1 MTKHW
6 LHGDSAYSQ
15 EDAMEFNDDNGDGD
29 GDGDDNFDNGE
40 EENDPSAS

>member
-1 MTKHW
+1 
-6 LHGDSAYSQ
+6 
-15 EDAMEFNDDNGDGD
+15 MEFNDDNGDSD